1 MENPTG
7 LLYAR
12 THEWVSLI
20 GDIAT
25 IGITDHAQC
34 ELGDIVFLELPAV
47 GKALG
52 SGEMLGTVESV
63 KAVSDLYSPVAGV
76 VIEINTDAASA
87 TEVVNTDP
95 YGAGWLVRV
104 KLDADGVPA
113 DLLDASAY
121 TMLVEES
128 AH

>member
-12 THEWVSLI
+12 THEWVSI
-20 GDIAT
+20 DGDIAT

-34 ELGDIVFLELPAV
+34 ELGDIVFLELPPV

-52 SGEMLGTVESV
+52 CGEMLGTVESV
-63 KAVSDLYSPVAGV
+63 KAVSDLYSPVSGEVCA
-76 VIEINTDAASA
+76 INTEAASA
-87 TEVVNTDP
+87 TERVNTDP
-95 YGAGWLVRV
+95 YGAGWLIRM
-104 KLDADGVPA
+104 KIGADGVPS
-113 DLLDASAY
+113 DLLDAGAY
-121 TMLVEES
+121 TVLVAES